1 VAGGGAAADLAAE
14 EGGLGFAMGGGLV
27 LAISA
32 AVVESG
38 EEKILEGSEA
48 TGRRMDGF
56 APDPDPDHTCA
67 SAERVGPGN
76 VLGLALL
83 GLVLCCGSPKP
94 PKENLHTLPTPYS
107 IIIQTIHE
115 RSIETIIKEQTH
127 KKINLDREA

>member
-48 TGRRMDGF
+48 TREWAGGWTDSLPIPIPIPTTH
-56 APDPDPDHTCA
+56 APARSGWGLGTCW
-67 SAERVGPGN
+67 V
-76 VLGLALL
+76 
-83 GLVLCCGSPKP
+83 
-94 PKENLHTLPTPYS
+94 
-107 IIIQTIHE
+107 
-115 RSIETIIKEQTH
+115 
-127 KKINLDREA
+127 